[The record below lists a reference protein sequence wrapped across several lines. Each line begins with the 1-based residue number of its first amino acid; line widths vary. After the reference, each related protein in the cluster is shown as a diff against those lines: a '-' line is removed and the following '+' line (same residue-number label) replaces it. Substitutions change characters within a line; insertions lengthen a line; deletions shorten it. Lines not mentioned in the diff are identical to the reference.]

1 MVMMDLNEHIR
12 RMKELFLAEHG
23 IVKPLIS
30 EQDPKSSTGQVM
42 QAGTGKENP
51 DIIFDSQ
58 FNDDFP
64 INAKQEKQML
74 AKNPNLDNQ
83 VQELRQNA
91 AYKPLIEK
99 IKSDTEM
106 MKIFFFYLS
115 QASRLQF
122 LKQTLDF
129 LQSFTKKRKLEKEIK
144 KNENYTGEE
153 NLYNWEA
160 KLVAGDIVKTTTP
173 APANTG
179 GDSIEIEIPLEVAG
193 KTVYKDNSNE
203 PDVTLTQAIDK
214 WVADAKA
221 QIDEVKLDNP
231 DAIVQLISID
241 IASSC
246 SRLRNTGD
254 YEGKTWNQLSN
265 DRAEKVYQLMTQR
278 LSAIGVGL
286 DPSLQKVLR
295 GGYNGDGS
303 SGPDPANRFTFYDG
317 KTTNGMSYSKTGAD
331 KLSGPDSQRQVF
343 SYGSLL
349 STQLDSDQYKF
360 CLVVAKIKIT
370 ANQKGLEPLKP
381 TVTKSQGYSLELN
394 PLYKEEEYKPVKI
407 KVRPQKKFSGGNTSS
422 GGGPAKTSKVK
433 GKMAQCAAYGNK
445 IGT

>member
-1 MVMMDLNEHIR
+1 MMDLNEHIK
-12 RMKELFLAEHG
+12 RMKDLFLAEHG

-30 EQDPKSSTGQVM
+30 EQDPKSSSGQVT
-42 QAGTGKENP
+42 QSGVGKDNP
-51 DIIFDSQ
+51 DVLFDSQ
-58 FNDDFP
+58 FNEDFP
-64 INAKQEKQML
+64 ITAKQEKQML

-83 VQELRQNA
+83 VMELRQSP
-91 AYKPLIEK
+91 AYKPLIDK
-99 IKSDTEM
+99 IKGDTEM
-106 MKIFFFYLS
+106 MKIFFFYLNQS
-115 QASRLQF
+115 SRLQF

-144 KNENYTGEE
+144 KNQSYTGEE

-160 KLVAGDIVKTTTP
+160 KLVAGDIVKTKTP

-203 PDVTLTQAIDK
+203 PDVTLIQAIDK
-214 WVADAKA
+214 WVSDAKA

-278 LSAIGVGL
+278 LSAIGVEL
-286 DPSLQKVLR
+286 DPSLQKSLR

-317 KTTNGMSYSKTGAD
+317 KTTNAMSYSKTGAD

-370 ANQKGLEPLKP
+370 ANQKGLEPLEP

-394 PLYKEEEYKPVKI
+394 PLYKEKET
-407 KVRPQKKFSGGNTSS
+407 KVNLKGGKQYKFSGGNTSS
-422 GGGPAKTSKVK
+422 GGGGAKTSKVK

>member
-1 MVMMDLNEHIR
+1 MMDLNEHIR

-30 EQDPKSSTGQVM
+30 EQDPKSSTGQVT

-64 INAKQEKQML
+64 VNAKQEKQML

-129 LQSFTKKRKLEKEIK
+129 LRSFTKKRKLERSVR
-144 KNENYTGEE
+144 KNEKYTGEE
-153 NLYNWEA
+153 NLYGWTAELA
-160 KLVAGDIVKTTTP
+160 AGDIVTTKTP
-173 APANTG
+173 ASPTAG

-203 PDVTLTQAIDK
+203 PDVLLIQAIDA
-214 WVADAKA
+214 WIADAKS
-221 QIDEVKLDNP
+221 QIDIIKADNP
-231 DAIVQLISID
+231 GATAQLISID

-265 DRAEKVYQLMTQR
+265 DRAEKVYQLMTQK
-278 LSAIGVGL
+278 LSSIGVGL
-286 DPSLQKVLR
+286 DPTLQKVLR

-303 SGPDPANRFTFYDG
+303 SGPDPSNNFTFYDG
-317 KTTNGMSYSKTGAD
+317 KTTNGMSYSTTGAD
-331 KLSGPDSQRQVF
+331 KLSGPDN
-343 SYGSLL
+343 L
-349 STQLDSDQYKF
+349 SAP
-360 CLVVAKIKIT
+360 VV
-370 ANQKGLEPLKP
+370 E
-381 TVTKSQGYSLELN
+381 
-394 PLYKEEEYKPVKI
+394 
-407 KVRPQKKFSGGNTSS
+407 
-422 GGGPAKTSKVK
+422 
-433 GKMAQCAAYGNK
+433 
-445 IGT
+445 

>member
-1 MVMMDLNEHIR
+1 MIDLNEHIR

-30 EQDPKSSTGQVM
+30 EQDPKSSSGQVM
-42 QAGTGKENP
+42 QSGTGKENP
-51 DIIFDSQ
+51 DVLFDSQ
-58 FNDDFP
+58 FNEDFP
-64 INAKQEKQML
+64 ITAKQEKQML

-83 VQELRQNA
+83 VMELRQSP
-91 AYKPLIEK
+91 AYKPLIDK
-99 IKSDTEM
+99 IKGDTEM
-106 MKIFFFYLS
+106 MKIFFFYLN

-129 LQSFTKKRKLEKEIK
+129 LQSFTKKRQLEKQLA

-160 KLVAGDIVKTTTP
+160 KLVAGDIVKTKTP
-173 APANTG
+173 ASTAQG
-179 GDSIEIEIPLEVAG
+179 GDAIEIEFPLEVAG

-203 PDVTLTQAIDK
+203 PDATLIQAIDN
-214 WVADAKA
+214 WIADAKA
-221 QIDEVKLDNP
+221 QIDDIKATNP
-231 DAIVQLISID
+231 TATVQLVSID

-254 YEGKTWNQLSN
+254 YEGKTWNQLSK
-265 DRAEKVYQLMTQR
+265 DRGERVYQLMTQK
-278 LSAIGVGL
+278 LAAIGVGL
-286 DPSLQKVLR
+286 NPSLEKVLR

-303 SGPDPANRFTFYDG
+303 SGPDPANKFTFYDG
-317 KTTNGMSYSKTGAD
+317 KTTNGMSYSKTGAE

-360 CLVVAKIKIT
+360 CIVIAKIKIT
-370 ANQKGLEPLKP
+370 ANQGGIEPVQP
-381 TVTKSQGYSLELN
+381 TITKSQGYSLELN
-394 PLYKEEEYKPVKI
+394 PLYKQKEWNGKLKPARGAYKPKGGG
-407 KVRPQKKFSGGNTSS
+407 SGGDRVH
-422 GGGPAKTSKVK
+422 KTSNIR
-433 GKMAQCAAYGNK
+433 GKLVQCAAYS
-445 IGT
+445 

>member
-1 MVMMDLNEHIR
+1 MMDLNEHIR
-12 RMKELFLAEHG
+12 RMKDLFLAEHG
-23 IVKPLIS
+23 IVKPLIT
-30 EQDPKSSTGQVM
+30 EQDPKSSSGQVM
-42 QAGTGKENP
+42 QSGTGKENP
-51 DIIFDSQ
+51 DILYDSQ
-58 FNDDFP
+58 FADSLP
-64 INAKQEKQML
+64 SKPTEEQIVK
-74 AKNPNLDNQ
+74 KNPNFDKQLM
-83 VQELRQNA
+83 ELRQNP

-99 IKSDTEM
+99 LKDDENE
-106 MKIFFFYLS
+106 MKIFFFYLN
-115 QASRLQF
+115 QTSRIQF

-129 LQSFTKKRKLEKEIK
+129 LQSFTKKRQLEKQMA
-144 KNENYTGEE
+144 KNQNYTGEE

-160 KLVAGDIVKTTTP
+160 NLVAGDVVKTTTP
-173 APANTG
+173 ASPATG
-179 GDSIEIEIPLEVAG
+179 GSSIEIEIPLEVAG

-203 PDVTLTQAIDK
+203 PDVTLIQAIDG
-214 WVADAKA
+214 WIADAKG
-221 QIDEVKLDNP
+221 QIDDIKATNP
-231 DAIVQLISID
+231 NAVVQLVSID

-265 DRAEKVYQLMTQR
+265 DRAEKVYQLMTQK

-286 DPSLQKVLR
+286 DSSLQKVLR

-303 SGPDPANRFTFYDG
+303 SGPDPAKRFTFYNG
-317 KTTNGMSYSKTGAD
+317 TTTNDMSFSKTGAD
-331 KLSGPDSQRQVF
+331 KLAGPDSQRQVF

-370 ANQKGLEPLKP
+370 ANQTGVEPVKP
-381 TVTKSQGYSLELN
+381 IVTKSQGYSLELN
-394 PLYKEEEYKPVKI
+394 PLYKQKEWNGKLKPAKGAYKPK
-407 KVRPQKKFSGGNTSS
+407 GGGGSS

>member
-1 MVMMDLNEHIR
+1 MDLNEHIR

-30 EQDPKSSTGQVM
+30 EQDPKSSTGQVT

-64 INAKQEKQML
+64 VNAKQEKQIL

-129 LQSFTKKRKLEKEIK
+129 LRSFTKKRKLERAVR
-144 KNENYTGEE
+144 KNEKYTGEE
-153 NLYNWEA
+153 NLYGWTAELA
-160 KLVAGDIVKTTTP
+160 AGDIVNTKNP
-173 APANTG
+173 AAPNTG

-203 PDVTLTQAIDK
+203 PDVSLIQAIDT
-214 WVADAKA
+214 WIADAKA
-221 QIDEVKLDNP
+221 QIDVIKADNP
-231 DAIVQLISID
+231 GATAQLVSID

-265 DRAEKVYQLMTQR
+265 DRAEKVYQLMTQK
-278 LSAIGVGL
+278 LSSIGVGL
-286 DPSLQKVLR
+286 DPTLQKVLR

-303 SGPDPANRFTFYDG
+303 SGPDPSNNFTFYDG
-317 KTTNGMSYSKTGAD
+317 TKTNGMSYSTTGAD
-331 KLSGPDSQRQVF
+331 KLSGPDNKRQKF
-343 SYGSLL
+343 TYNKLL
-349 STQLDSDQYKF
+349 STQLESDPYKF
-360 CLVVAKIKIT
+360 CLVIAKIKIT
-370 ANQKGLEPLKP
+370 ANQKGTEPMEP
-381 TVTKSQGYSLELN
+381 TVTKSQGYSLKLT
-394 PLYKEEEYKPVKI
+394 PLYKEKEHKPVKI
-407 KVRPQKKFSGGNTSS
+407 KTRPQKKFSGGNTSS
-422 GGGPAKTSKVK
+422 SGGTSKKTKVK